1 MYLWSLLVI
10 GIGLCSD
17 FDQNSNIGESN
28 EGKEN
33 ALNLNENHAEL
44 ATEDREFANAEPGEH
59 AEDENTGHVVSDE
72 LAPASAEDD
81 SNIVPEQV
89 DVETFNNV
97 VSRLET
103 DGQEAAALV
112 EEPKETWKLTSKTT
126 KNFASD
132 SCGARIEKSA
142 PDVTGAKNVIKN
154 DFDKYAKAPID
165 KKFAFTVELCEEIQI
180 QRLFIGVNELFAS
193 RPSKFSVQ
201 AADKVKSEWH
211 FLGVFNIEPSGK
223 SNLLKENFN
232 VTMTHQ
238 YFKFVKYEALEYSG
252 DEPFSVLTSLQVFG
266 FPIDAQKSNDY
277 EDDLEDADQ
286 EGEQLGSGES
296 GVKNIINGIKKI
308 LTGAPAENNGQI
320 EQEDLV
326 ASRELLA
333 VFQRCEWNGL
343 VHRSCNLGCNI
354 YADAAFNFRL
364 TQVNMRPRIS
374 QISPPVEAVQTEQP
388 KVATTTLD
396 GPETSTKASSS
407 SIASNSTSSS
417 SKPASGQA
425 PKGDT
430 QVQNAIPGTLKQI
443 AKLEKNLTWM
453 GSYLETLSQ
462 TYKKQMDDVRASFEK
477 TSSRLTKSEV
487 ATQQTQEQISRLL
500 ELVKFLFTEID
511 RLDTT
516 LEKIIIAAS
525 VVVALQVLTVLLVCQ
540 LRRGQK
546 KMRQLEE
553 NQVSMEMLK
562 ELLEGQKKKRK
573 HGGGAGDGFSRRS
586 SETSGIPKPSS
597 RGKRPS
603 KAPKAGSRK
612 K

>member
-17 FDQNSNIGESN
+17 LGQNTNIPESN
-28 EGKEN
+28 EGQ
-33 ALNLNENHAEL
+33 AAAVTLNENNAEL
-44 ATEDREFANAEPGEH
+44 AAEDRELADVEPGEH
-59 AEDENTGHVVSDE
+59 AEDEKVEHVATDE

-103 DGQEAAALV
+103 DGQAAVDEIEEENEAAPLV

-277 EDDLEDADQ
+277 EDDLEDAEQ
-286 EGEQLGSGES
+286 EGELISGES

-308 LTGAPAENNGQI
+308 LTGAPPENNGHTQ
-320 EQEDLV
+320 QEDLV

-333 VFQRCEWNGL
+333 VFQRCEWNGI
-343 VHRSCNLGCNI
+343 VHW
-354 YADAAFNFRL
+354 Y
-364 TQVNMRPRIS
+364 
-374 QISPPVEAVQTEQP
+374 E
-388 KVATTTLD
+388 
-396 GPETSTKASSS
+396 
-407 SIASNSTSSS
+407 
-417 SKPASGQA
+417 
-425 PKGDT
+425 
-430 QVQNAIPGTLKQI
+430 
-443 AKLEKNLTWM
+443 
-453 GSYLETLSQ
+453 
-462 TYKKQMDDVRASFEK
+462 
-477 TSSRLTKSEV
+477 
-487 ATQQTQEQISRLL
+487 
-500 ELVKFLFTEID
+500 
-511 RLDTT
+511 
-516 LEKIIIAAS
+516 
-525 VVVALQVLTVLLVCQ
+525 
-540 LRRGQK
+540 
-546 KMRQLEE
+546 
-553 NQVSMEMLK
+553 
-562 ELLEGQKKKRK
+562 
-573 HGGGAGDGFSRRS
+573 
-586 SETSGIPKPSS
+586 
-597 RGKRPS
+597 
-603 KAPKAGSRK
+603 
-612 K
+612 